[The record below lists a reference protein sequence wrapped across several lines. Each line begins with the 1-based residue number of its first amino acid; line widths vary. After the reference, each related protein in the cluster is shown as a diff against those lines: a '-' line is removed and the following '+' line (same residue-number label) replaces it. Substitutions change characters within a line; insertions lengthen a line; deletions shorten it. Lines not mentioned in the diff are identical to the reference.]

1 MFPLKVLKAVQP
13 KGPLQVS
20 GSPTHFVV
28 RKLSK
33 NALFRSNSAKN
44 GSYCAAIDGTC
55 CLGGFLHNGVKL
67 QSQFLL
73 PTVFQPRPGLYQWK
87 AFRRQSEK
95 QTGSPGKMMAT
106 RMDTVHIVMMKAN
119 HMDQDTSCLQ
129 NDGTSNQALP
139 SSNSK
144 QLPRL
149 VAPVQALDN
158 FAKGPEGK
166 GETTAAKRGTS
177 QKRVCKTLRLKPSTC
192 CKTRKGVEIKDQSLS
207 RNLLLKSTKSSLH
220 QSQKRLLA
228 KCQTE
233 ARISKERARTKQRR
247 AYNPIGLAIIGCSRC
262 KGDRFGGSSSARK
275 MAGLKS
281 VRRSS
286 LVTTLA
292 DGSLW
297 WNTMQK
303 LHAFWFFCCL
313 FLAHVPYSLRSFCFS
328 LVHFWESDLFFPN
341 FRLLRLVT
349 FSTTSCL
356 PKK

>member
-1 MFPLKVLKAVQP
+1 
-13 KGPLQVS
+13 
-20 GSPTHFVV
+20 
-28 RKLSK
+28 
-33 NALFRSNSAKN
+33 
-44 GSYCAAIDGTC
+44 
-55 CLGGFLHNGVKL
+55 
-67 QSQFLL
+67 
-73 PTVFQPRPGLYQWK
+73 
-87 AFRRQSEK
+87 
-95 QTGSPGKMMAT
+95 MAT

-233 ARISKERARTKQRR
+233 ARNSKERARTKQRR

-275 MAGLKS
+275 MARLK
-281 VRRSS
+281 
-286 LVTTLA
+286 
-292 DGSLW
+292 
-297 WNTMQK
+297 
-303 LHAFWFFCCL
+303 
-313 FLAHVPYSLRSFCFS
+313 
-328 LVHFWESDLFFPN
+328 
-341 FRLLRLVT
+341 
-349 FSTTSCL
+349 
-356 PKK
+356 